1 MGVVSIKPKHVK
13 EILNLLSVLDRKTK
27 EAEVLVFETEGAPYG
42 AVNVTI
48 FKDRTLDMGKVL
60 VTTLIPYHTLE
71 GDLSAVFPAKAFKE
85 IAGEAKTGVN
95 AKNMLIEHNG
105 AHYADIWFEGGAA
118 RTIQELSL
126 SPGCSLMLSM
136 GREELGDEPQGQE
149 PVYVCEISPKEART
163 LEQCATVLKDIK
175 EDHPHL
181 AVVAISAAPSSGIHI
196 YGATD
201 RHKLIRHTCR
211 SPKGTSEYGE
221 AIKLAIPKT
230 VARLIKEMTPSR
242 ATRPKDSNPNSK
254 LFIFEEPDYGLV
266 ETPKGTIRFTYIPKS
281 SNIPEINALLGFIN
295 SPPQQTAT
303 WGTVT
308 VDGDDLIEALGEVG
322 EHPIFL
328 KPPAWKPCTVVQL
341 HKGDGGTLAISTIQ
355 GEVGDYY
362 PASQTLLEATW
373 DSSSNNLG
381 TYNKKHLLE
390 GLKALKKTAT
400 STLGEVHILAR
411 DPDRNSPLYFF
422 SEPDQKILNA
432 PHPDQPNLWNSFD
445 TAASVAVLP
454 VRL

>member
-27 EAEVLVFETEGAPYG
+27 EAEVVVFETEGAPYG

-48 FKDRTLDMGKVL
+48 FKDQTLDLGKVL
-60 VTTLIPYHTLE
+60 ITTPIPYHTLE
-71 GDLSAVFPAKAFKE
+71 GDLSVVFSVKAFKG
-85 IAGEAKTGVN
+85 IAGEAKTGSN
-95 AKNMLIEHNG
+95 AKNLLIEHNG
-105 AHYADIWFEGGAA
+105 GQYADIWFEGGAA

-149 PVYVCEISPKEART
+149 PVYVCEISPKEAHT
-163 LEQCATVLKDIK
+163 LDQCATVLKDIK

-181 AVVAISAAPSSGIHI
+181 ALVAISAAPSSNLRI

-211 SPKGTSEYGE
+211 SPKGNSEHGE
-221 AIKLAIPKT
+221 AIQLAIPKT

-242 ATRPKDSNPNSK
+242 ATKPKDSNPNSK

-266 ETPKGTIRFTYIPKS
+266 ETPKGTIRFTYVPKS
-281 SNIPEINALLGFIN
+281 SNIPEINALLGFVI
-295 SPPQQTAT
+295 SPPRQTAF

-308 VDGDDLIEALGEVG
+308 VDGDKLIEALGKVE
-322 EHPIFL
+322 EYPI
-328 KPPAWKPCTVVQL
+328 KRPGRKPCTVVKL
-341 HKGDGGTLAISTIQ
+341 HKGDGDTLTITTIQ
-355 GEVGDYY
+355 EGEVGDYY
-362 PASQTLLEATW
+362 PASQTHLEATW
-373 DSSSNNLG
+373 DSSSSILG
-381 TYNKKHLLE
+381 TYDKKHLLD
-390 GLKALKKTAT
+390 GLKALRKTAG
-400 STLGEVHILAR
+400 STLGAVHILGR
-411 DPDRNSPLYFF
+411 DQYRSMPLYVF
-422 SEPDQKILNA
+422 SEPEWKVLNA
-432 PHPDQPNLWNSFD
+432 PHPEQSNLWNSFD

>member
-60 VTTLIPYHTLE
+60 VTTPIPYHTLE
-71 GDLSAVFPAKAFKE
+71 GDLSVVFQAKAFKK

-95 AKNMLIEHNG
+95 AKNLLIEHNG
-105 AHYADIWFEGGAA
+105 AQYADMWFEGGAA
-118 RTIQELSL
+118 RAIQDLSL

-163 LEQCATVLKDIK
+163 LDQCATVLKDIK

-181 AVVAISAAPSSGIHI
+181 ALVAISATPSSNIRI

-211 SPKGTSEYGE
+211 SPKGNSEHGE
-221 AIKLAIPKT
+221 AIQLAIPKT

-242 ATRPKDSNPNSK
+242 ATKPKDSNPNSK

-266 ETPKGTIRFTYIPKS
+266 ETPKGTIRFTYVPKS
-281 SNIPEINALLGFIN
+281 SNIPEINALLGFVI
-295 SPPQQTAT
+295 SPPRQTAF

-308 VDGDDLIEALGEVG
+308 VDGDKLIEALGKVE
-322 EHPIFL
+322 EHPI
-328 KPPAWKPCTVVQL
+328 KRPGRKPCTVVKL
-341 HKGDGGTLAISTIQ
+341 HKGDGDTLTITTIQ
-355 GEVGDYY
+355 EGEVGDYY
-362 PASQTLLEATW
+362 PASQTHLEATW
-373 DSSSNNLG
+373 DSSSSILG
-381 TYNKKHLLE
+381 TYDKKHLLD
-390 GLKALKKTAT
+390 GLKALRKTAG
-400 STLGEVHILAR
+400 STLGAVHILGR
-411 DPDRNSPLYFF
+411 DQYRSMPLYVF
-422 SEPDQKILNA
+422 SEPERKVLNA
-432 PHPDQPNLWNSFD
+432 PHPEQSNLWNSFD

>member
-60 VTTLIPYHTLE
+60 VTTPIPYHTLE
-71 GDLSAVFPAKAFKE
+71 GDLSAIFPAKAFKE

-149 PVYVCEISPKEART
+149 PVYVCEISPKEAHT
-163 LEQCATVLKDIK
+163 LDQCATVLKDIK

-181 AVVAISAAPSSGIHI
+181 ALVAISAAPSSNLRI

-211 SPKGTSEYGE
+211 SPKGNSEHGE
-221 AIKLAIPKT
+221 AIQLAIPKT
-230 VARLIKEMTPSR
+230 VARLIKEMTPSH
-242 ATRPKDSNPNSK
+242 ATKPKDSNPNSK

-266 ETPKGTIRFTYIPKS
+266 ETPKGAIRFTYVPKS
-281 SNIPEINALLGFIN
+281 SNIPEINALLGFVI
-295 SPPQQTAT
+295 SPPRQTAF

-308 VDGDDLIEALGEVG
+308 VDGDKLIETLGKVE
-322 EHPIFL
+322 EHPI
-328 KPPAWKPCTVVQL
+328 KRPGRKPCTVVKL
-341 HKGDGGTLAISTIQ
+341 HKGDGDTLTITTIQ
-355 GEVGDYY
+355 EGEVGDYY
-362 PASQTLLEATW
+362 PASQTHLEATW
-373 DSSSNNLG
+373 DSSSSILG
-381 TYNKKHLLE
+381 TYDKKHLLD
-390 GLKALKKTAT
+390 GLKALRKTAG
-400 STLGEVHILAR
+400 STLGAVHILGR
-411 DPDRNSPLYFF
+411 DQYRSMPLYVF
-422 SEPDQKILNA
+422 SEPEWKVLNA
-432 PHPDQPNLWNSFD
+432 PHPEQSNLWNSFD

>member
-60 VTTLIPYHTLE
+60 VTTPIPYHTLE

-118 RTIQELSL
+118 RIIQELSL

-181 AVVAISAAPSSGIHI
+181 ALVAISAAPSSNIRI

-201 RHKLIRHTCR
+201 RSKLIRHTCR
-211 SPKGTSEYGE
+211 SPKGNSEHGE
-221 AIKLAIPKT
+221 AIQLAIPT
-230 VARLIKEMTPSR
+230 TAARLIKEMTPSR
-242 ATRPKDSNPNSK
+242 ATKPKDSNPNSK
-254 LFIFEEPDYGLV
+254 LLIFEEPDYGLV
-266 ETPKGTIRFTYIPKS
+266 ETPKGTIRFTYVPKS
-281 SNIPEINALLGFIN
+281 SNIPEINALLGFVI
-295 SPPQQTAT
+295 SPPRQTAF

-308 VDGDDLIEALGEVG
+308 VDGDKLIEALGKVE
-322 EHPIFL
+322 EHPI
-328 KPPAWKPCTVVQL
+328 KRPGRKPCTVVKL
-341 HKGDGGTLAISTIQ
+341 HKGDGDTLTITTIQ
-355 GEVGDYY
+355 EGEVGDYY
-362 PASQTLLEATW
+362 PASQTHLEATW
-373 DSSSNNLG
+373 DSSSSILG
-381 TYNKKHLLE
+381 TYDKKHLLD
-390 GLKALKKTAT
+390 GLKALRKTAG
-400 STLGEVHILAR
+400 STLGAVHILGR
-411 DPDRNSPLYFF
+411 DQYRSMPLYVF
-422 SEPDQKILNA
+422 SEPEWKVLNA
-432 PHPDQPNLWNSFD
+432 PHPEQSNLWNSFD

>member
-1 MGVVSIKPKHVK
+1 MGVVSIKPNHVK

-27 EAEVLVFETEGAPYG
+27 EAEIVVFETEGAPYG
-42 AVNVTI
+42 AVNVTV

-60 VTTLIPYHTLE
+60 VTTPIPYHTLE
-71 GDLSAVFPAKAFKE
+71 GDLSAIFPAKAFKE

-181 AVVAISAAPSSGIHI
+181 ALIAISAAPSSNLRI

-211 SPKGTSEYGE
+211 SPKGNSEHGE
-221 AIKLAIPKT
+221 AIQLAIPKT

-242 ATRPKDSNPNSK
+242 ATKPKDSNPNSK

-266 ETPKGTIRFTYIPKS
+266 ETLKGTIRFTYVPKS
-281 SNIPEINALLGFIN
+281 SNIPEINALLGFVI
-295 SPPQQTAT
+295 SPPRQTAF

-308 VDGDDLIEALGEVG
+308 VDGDKLIEALGKVE
-322 EHPIFL
+322 EHPI
-328 KPPAWKPCTVVQL
+328 KRPGRKPCTVVKL
-341 HKGDGGTLAISTIQ
+341 HKGDGDTLTITTIQ
-355 GEVGDYY
+355 EGEVGDYY
-362 PASQTLLEATW
+362 PASQTHLEATW
-373 DSSSNNLG
+373 DSSSNILG
-381 TYNKKHLLE
+381 TYDKKHLLD
-390 GLKALKKTAT
+390 GLKALRKTAG
-400 STLGEVHILAR
+400 STLGAVHILGR
-411 DPDRNSPLYFF
+411 DQHRSMPLYVF
-422 SEPDQKILNA
+422 SEPEWKVLNA
-432 PHPDQPNLWNSFD
+432 PHPEQSNLWNSFD
-445 TAASVAVLP
+445 TAASVAVVP

>member
-60 VTTLIPYHTLE
+60 VTTPIPYHTLE

-118 RTIQELSL
+118 RIIQELSL

-163 LEQCATVLKDIK
+163 LDQCATVLKDIK

-181 AVVAISAAPSSGIHI
+181 ALIAISAAPSSNLRI

-201 RHKLIRHTCR
+201 RNKLIRHTCR
-211 SPKGTSEYGE
+211 SPKGNSEHGE
-221 AIKLAIPKT
+221 AIQLAIPKT
-230 VARLIKEMTPSR
+230 VARLIKEMTPSH
-242 ATRPKDSNPNSK
+242 ATKPKDSNPNSK

-266 ETPKGTIRFTYIPKS
+266 ETPKGTIRFTYVPKS
-281 SNIPEINALLGFIN
+281 SNIPEINALLGFVIT
-295 SPPQQTAT
+295 PPRQTAF

-308 VDGDDLIEALGEVG
+308 VDGDKLIEALGKVE
-322 EHPIFL
+322 EHPI
-328 KPPAWKPCTVVQL
+328 KRPGRKPCTVVKL
-341 HKGDGGTLAISTIQ
+341 HKGDGDTLTITTIQ
-355 GEVGDYY
+355 EGEVGDYY
-362 PASQTLLEATW
+362 PASQTHLEATW
-373 DSSSNNLG
+373 DSSSNILG
-381 TYNKKHLLE
+381 TYDKKHLLD
-390 GLKALKKTAT
+390 GLKALRKTAG
-400 STLGEVHILAR
+400 STLGAVHIPGR
-411 DPDRNSPLYFF
+411 DQYRSMPLYVF
-422 SEPDQKILNA
+422 SEPEWKVLNA
-432 PHPDQPNLWNSFD
+432 PHPEQSNLWNSFD
-445 TAASVAVLP
+445 TAASVAVVP

>member
-1 MGVVSIKPKHVK
+1 MGVVSIKPKYVK

-27 EAEVLVFETEGAPYG
+27 EAEIVVFETEGAPYG
-42 AVNVTI
+42 AVDVTV

-60 VTTLIPYHTLE
+60 ITTPIPYHTLE
-71 GDLSAVFPAKAFKE
+71 GDLSAIFPAKAFKE

-118 RTIQELSL
+118 RIIQELSL

-163 LEQCATVLKDIK
+163 LDQCATVLKDIK

-181 AVVAISAAPSSGIHI
+181 ALIAISAAPSSNLRI

-201 RHKLIRHTCR
+201 RNKLIRHTCR
-211 SPKGTSEYGE
+211 SPKGNSEHGE
-221 AIKLAIPKT
+221 AIQLAIPKT
-230 VARLIKEMTPSR
+230 VARLIKEMTPSH
-242 ATRPKDSNPNSK
+242 ATKPKDSNPNSK

-266 ETPKGTIRFTYIPKS
+266 ETPKGTIRFTYVPKS
-281 SNIPEINALLGFIN
+281 SNIPEINALLGFVI
-295 SPPQQTAT
+295 SPPRQTAF

-308 VDGDDLIEALGEVG
+308 VDGDKLIEALGKVE
-322 EHPIFL
+322 EHPI
-328 KPPAWKPCTVVQL
+328 KRPGRKPCTVVKL
-341 HKGDGGTLAISTIQ
+341 HKGDGDTLTITTIQ
-355 GEVGDYY
+355 EGEVGDYY
-362 PASQTLLEATW
+362 PASQTHLEATW
-373 DSSSNNLG
+373 DSSSNILG
-381 TYNKKHLLE
+381 TYDKKHLLD
-390 GLKALKKTAT
+390 GLKALRKTAG
-400 STLGEVHILAR
+400 STLGAVHILGR
-411 DPDRNSPLYFF
+411 DQYRSMPLYVF
-422 SEPDQKILNA
+422 SEPEWKVLNA

>member
-60 VTTLIPYHTLE
+60 VTTPIPYHTLE
-71 GDLSAVFPAKAFKE
+71 GDLSAIFPAKAFKE

-149 PVYVCEISPKEART
+149 PVYVCEISPKEAHT
-163 LEQCATVLKDIK
+163 LDQCATVLKDIK

-181 AVVAISAAPSSGIHI
+181 ALVAISAAPSSNLRI

-211 SPKGTSEYGE
+211 SPKGNSEHGE
-221 AIKLAIPKT
+221 AIQLAIPKT

-242 ATRPKDSNPNSK
+242 ATKPKDSNPNSK

-266 ETPKGTIRFTYIPKS
+266 ETPKGTIRFTYVPKS
-281 SNIPEINALLGFIN
+281 SNIPEINALLGFVI
-295 SPPQQTAT
+295 SPPRQTAF

-308 VDGDDLIEALGEVG
+308 VDGDKLIEALGKVE
-322 EHPIFL
+322 EYPI
-328 KPPAWKPCTVVQL
+328 KRPGRKPCTVVKL
-341 HKGDGGTLAISTIQ
+341 HKGDGDTLTITTIQ
-355 GEVGDYY
+355 EGEVGDYY
-362 PASQTLLEATW
+362 PASQTHLEATW
-373 DSSSNNLG
+373 DSSSSILG
-381 TYNKKHLLE
+381 TYDKKHLLD
-390 GLKALKKTAT
+390 GLKALRKTAG
-400 STLGEVHILAR
+400 STLGAVHILGR
-411 DPDRNSPLYFF
+411 DQYRSMPLYVF
-422 SEPDQKILNA
+422 SEPEWKVLNA
-432 PHPDQPNLWNSFD
+432 PHPEQSNLWNSFD
-445 TAASVAVLP
+445 TVASVAVLP

>member
-1 MGVVSIKPKHVK
+1 MGVVSIKPNHVK

-27 EAEVLVFETEGAPYG
+27 EAEIVVLETEGAPYG
-42 AVNVTI
+42 AVNVTV

-60 VTTLIPYHTLE
+60 VTTPIPYHTLE
-71 GDLSAVFPAKAFKE
+71 GDLSAIFPAKAFKE

-118 RTIQELSL
+118 RIIQELSL

-149 PVYVCEISPKEART
+149 PVYVCEISPKEARI
-163 LEQCATVLKDIK
+163 LDQCATVLKDIK

-181 AVVAISAAPSSGIHI
+181 AVVAISAAPSSNLRI

-211 SPKGTSEYGE
+211 SPKGNSEHGE
-221 AIKLAIPKT
+221 AIQLAIPKT

-266 ETPKGTIRFTYIPKS
+266 ETPKGTIRFTYVPKS
-281 SNIPEINALLGFIN
+281 SNIPEINALLGFVI
-295 SPPQQTAT
+295 SPPRQTAF

-308 VDGDDLIEALGEVG
+308 VDGDKLIEALGKVE
-322 EHPIFL
+322 ERPI
-328 KPPAWKPCTVVQL
+328 KRPGRKPCTVVKL
-341 HKGDGGTLAISTIQ
+341 HKGDGDTLTITTIQ
-355 GEVGDYY
+355 EGEVCDYY
-362 PASQTLLEATW
+362 PASQTHLEATW
-373 DSSSNNLG
+373 DSSSSILG
-381 TYNKKHLLE
+381 TYDKKHLLD
-390 GLKALKKTAT
+390 GLKALRKTAG
-400 STLGEVHILAR
+400 STLGAVHILGR
-411 DPDRNSPLYFF
+411 DQYRSMPLYVF
-422 SEPDQKILNA
+422 SEPEWKVLNA
-432 PHPDQPNLWNSFD
+432 PHPEQSNLWNSFD

>member
-1 MGVVSIKPKHVK
+1 MGVVSIKPNHVK

-27 EAEVLVFETEGAPYG
+27 EAEIVVFETEGAPYG
-42 AVNVTI
+42 AVNVTV

-60 VTTLIPYHTLE
+60 VTTPIPYHTLE
-71 GDLSAVFPAKAFKE
+71 GDLSAIFPAKAFKE

-181 AVVAISAAPSSGIHI
+181 ALIAISAAPSSNLRI

-201 RHKLIRHTCR
+201 RNKLIRHTCR
-211 SPKGTSEYGE
+211 SPKGNSEHGE
-221 AIKLAIPKT
+221 AIQLAIPKT

-242 ATRPKDSNPNSK
+242 ATKPKDSNPNSK

-266 ETPKGTIRFTYIPKS
+266 ETLKGTIRFTYVPKS
-281 SNIPEINALLGFIN
+281 SNIPEINALLGFVI
-295 SPPQQTAT
+295 SPPRQTAF

-308 VDGDDLIEALGEVG
+308 VDGDKLIEALGKVE
-322 EHPIFL
+322 EHPI
-328 KPPAWKPCTVVQL
+328 KRPGRKPCTVVKL
-341 HKGDGGTLAISTIQ
+341 HKGDGDTLTITTIQ
-355 GEVGDYY
+355 EGEVGDYY
-362 PASQTLLEATW
+362 PASQTHLEATW
-373 DSSSNNLG
+373 DSSSNILG
-381 TYNKKHLLE
+381 TYDKKHLLD
-390 GLKALKKTAT
+390 GLKALRKTAG
-400 STLGEVHILAR
+400 STLGAVHILGR
-411 DPDRNSPLYFF
+411 DQYRSMPLYVF
-422 SEPDQKILNA
+422 SEPEWKVLNA
-432 PHPDQPNLWNSFD
+432 PHPEQSNLWNSFD
-445 TAASVAVLP
+445 TAASVAVVP

>member
-60 VTTLIPYHTLE
+60 VTTPIPYHTLE
-71 GDLSAVFPAKAFKE
+71 GDLSAIFPAKAFKE

-149 PVYVCEISPKEART
+149 PVYVCEISPKEAHT
-163 LEQCATVLKDIK
+163 LDQCATVLKDIK

-181 AVVAISAAPSSGIHI
+181 ALVAISAAPSSNLRI

-211 SPKGTSEYGE
+211 SPKGNSEHGE
-221 AIKLAIPKT
+221 AIQLAIPKT

-242 ATRPKDSNPNSK
+242 ATKPKDSNPNSK

-266 ETPKGTIRFTYIPKS
+266 ETPKGTIRFTYVPKS
-281 SNIPEINALLGFIN
+281 SNIPEINALLGFVI
-295 SPPQQTAT
+295 SPPRQTAF

-308 VDGDDLIEALGEVG
+308 VDGDKLIEALGKVE
-322 EHPIFL
+322 EYPI
-328 KPPAWKPCTVVQL
+328 KRPGRKPCTVVKL
-341 HKGDGGTLAISTIQ
+341 HKGDGDTLTITTIQ
-355 GEVGDYY
+355 EGEVGDYY
-362 PASQTLLEATW
+362 PASQTHLEATW
-373 DSSSNNLG
+373 DSSSSILG
-381 TYNKKHLLE
+381 TYDKKHLLD
-390 GLKALKKTAT
+390 GLKALRKTAG
-400 STLGEVHILAR
+400 STLGAVHILGR
-411 DPDRNSPLYFF
+411 DQYRSMPLYVF
-422 SEPDQKILNA
+422 SEPEWKVLNA
-432 PHPDQPNLWNSFD
+432 PHPEQSNLWNSFD

>member
-13 EILNLLSVLDRKTK
+13 EILSLLSVLDRKTK
-27 EAEVLVFETEGAPYG
+27 EAEIVVFETEGAPYG
-42 AVNVTI
+42 AVNVTV

-60 VTTLIPYHTLE
+60 VTTPIPYHTLK
-71 GDLSAVFPAKAFKE
+71 GDLSAIFPAKAFKE

-181 AVVAISAAPSSGIHI
+181 ALIAISAAPSSNLRI

-211 SPKGTSEYGE
+211 SPKGNSEHGE
-221 AIKLAIPKT
+221 AIQLAIPKT

-242 ATRPKDSNPNSK
+242 ATKPKDSNPNSK

-266 ETPKGTIRFTYIPKS
+266 ETPKGTIRFTYVPKS
-281 SNIPEINALLGFIN
+281 SNIPEINALLGFVI
-295 SPPQQTAT
+295 SPPQQTAF

-308 VDGDDLIEALGEVG
+308 VDGDKLIEALGKVE
-322 EHPIFL
+322 EHPI
-328 KPPAWKPCTVVQL
+328 KRPGRKPCTVVKL
-341 HKGDGGTLAISTIQ
+341 HKGDGDTLTITTIQ
-355 GEVGDYY
+355 EGEVGDYY
-362 PASQTLLEATW
+362 PASQTPLEATW

-381 TYNKKHLLE
+381 TYDKKHLLD
-390 GLKALKKTAT
+390 GLKALKKTAG
-400 STLGEVHILAR
+400 STLGAVHILAR
-411 DPDRNSPLYFF
+411 DPDRSMPLHFF
-422 SEPDQKILNA
+422 SGPESKVLNA
-432 PHPDQPNLWNSFD
+432 PHPEHPHLWNSFD
-445 TAASVAVLP
+445 TAASVVVLP

>member
-1 MGVVSIKPKHVK
+1 MGVVSIKPKYVK

-27 EAEVLVFETEGAPYG
+27 EAEVVVFETEGAPYG

-48 FKDRTLDMGKVL
+48 FKDQTLDLGKVL
-60 VTTLIPYHTLE
+60 VTTPIPYHTLE
-71 GDLSAVFPAKAFKE
+71 GDLSVVFPVKAFKK

-105 AHYADIWFEGGAA
+105 GQYADMWFEGGVA
-118 RTIQELSL
+118 RAIQDLSL
-126 SPGCSLMLSM
+126 SPGFSRMLSM
-136 GREELGDEPQGQE
+136 GWEKLGGASEGQE
-149 PVYVCEISPKEART
+149 PVYACEISPQEARI
-163 LEQCATVLKDIK
+163 LEQCATVIKDMK

-181 AVVAISAAPSSGIHI
+181 AVVAISAAPSSNIRI

-201 RHKLIRHTCR
+201 RSKLIRHTCR
-211 SPKGTSEYGE
+211 SPQGTSEHGE
-221 AIKLAIPKT
+221 TIKIAIPT
-230 VARLIKEMTPSR
+230 TAARLIKEMTPSR

-254 LFIFEEPDYGLV
+254 LLIFEEPNYGLV

-295 SPPQQTAT
+295 NPPQQTVT

-308 VDGDDLIEALGEVG
+308 VDGGKLIEALGKVG

-362 PASQTLLEATW
+362 PASQTLLGATW
-373 DSSSNNLG
+373 DSSSSNLG
-381 TYNKKHLLE
+381 TYNKKHLLD
-390 GLKALKKTAT
+390 GLKALKKTSS
-400 STLGEVHILAR
+400 STLGTVHILAR
-411 DPDRNSPLYFF
+411 DPDRNRPLYFF
-422 SEPDQKILNA
+422 SEPDQKVLNA

>member
-1 MGVVSIKPKHVK
+1 MGVVSIKPNHVK

-27 EAEVLVFETEGAPYG
+27 EAEIVVFETEGAPYG
-42 AVNVTI
+42 AVNVTV

-60 VTTLIPYHTLE
+60 VTTPIPYHTLE
-71 GDLSAVFPAKAFKE
+71 GDLSAIFPAKAFKE

-181 AVVAISAAPSSGIHI
+181 ALIAISAAPSSNLRI

-201 RHKLIRHTCR
+201 RNKLIRHTCR
-211 SPKGTSEYGE
+211 SPKGNSEHGE
-221 AIKLAIPKT
+221 AIQLAIPKT
-230 VARLIKEMTPSR
+230 VARLIKEMTPSH
-242 ATRPKDSNPNSK
+242 ATKPKDSNPNSK

-266 ETPKGTIRFTYIPKS
+266 ETPKGTIRFTYVPKS
-281 SNIPEINALLGFIN
+281 SNIPEVNALLGFVI
-295 SPPQQTAT
+295 SPPRQTAF

-308 VDGDDLIEALGEVG
+308 VDGDKLIEALGKVE
-322 EHPIFL
+322 EHPI
-328 KPPAWKPCTVVQL
+328 KRPGRKPCTVVKL
-341 HKGDGGTLAISTIQ
+341 HKGDGDTLTITTIQ
-355 GEVGDYY
+355 EGEVGDYY
-362 PASQTLLEATW
+362 PASQTHLEATW
-373 DSSSNNLG
+373 DSSSSILG
-381 TYNKKHLLE
+381 TYDKKHLLD
-390 GLKALKKTAT
+390 GLKALRKTAG
-400 STLGEVHILAR
+400 STLGAVHILGR
-411 DPDRNSPLYFF
+411 DQYRSMPLYVF
-422 SEPDQKILNA
+422 SEPEWKVLNA
-432 PHPDQPNLWNSFD
+432 PHPEQSNLWNSFD

>member
-1 MGVVSIKPKHVK
+1 MGVVSIKPKYVK

-27 EAEVLVFETEGAPYG
+27 EAEVVVFETEGAPYG

-48 FKDRTLDMGKVL
+48 FKDQTLDLGKVL
-60 VTTLIPYHTLE
+60 ITTPIPYHTLE
-71 GDLSAVFPAKAFKE
+71 GDLSAVFPAKAFTE

-118 RTIQELSL
+118 RIIQELSL

-163 LEQCATVLKDIK
+163 LDQCATVLKDIK

-181 AVVAISAAPSSGIHI
+181 ALVAISAAPSSNLRI

-201 RHKLIRHTCR
+201 RNKLIRHTCR
-211 SPKGTSEYGE
+211 SPKGNSEHGE
-221 AIKLAIPKT
+221 AIQLAIPKT
-230 VARLIKEMTPSR
+230 VARLIKEMTPSH
-242 ATRPKDSNPNSK
+242 ATKPKDSNPNSK

-266 ETPKGTIRFTYIPKS
+266 ETPKGTIRFTYVPKS
-281 SNIPEINALLGFIN
+281 SNIPEINALLGFVI
-295 SPPQQTAT
+295 SPPRQTAF

-308 VDGDDLIEALGEVG
+308 VDGDKLIEALGKVE
-322 EHPIFL
+322 EHPI
-328 KPPAWKPCTVVQL
+328 KRPGRKPCTVVKI
-341 HKGDGGTLAISTIQ
+341 HKGDGDTLTITTIQ
-355 GEVGDYY
+355 EGEVGDYY
-362 PASQTLLEATW
+362 PASQTHLEATW
-373 DSSSNNLG
+373 DSSSNILG
-381 TYNKKHLLE
+381 TYDKKHLLD
-390 GLKALKKTAT
+390 GLKALRKTAG
-400 STLGEVHILAR
+400 STLGAVHILGR
-411 DPDRNSPLYFF
+411 DQYRSMPLYVF
-422 SEPDQKILNA
+422 SEPERKVLNA
-432 PHPDQPNLWNSFD
+432 LHPEQSNLWNSFD
-445 TAASVAVLP
+445 TAASVAVVP

>member
-60 VTTLIPYHTLE
+60 VTTPIPYHTLE

-118 RTIQELSL
+118 RIIQELSL

-181 AVVAISAAPSSGIHI
+181 ALVAISAAPSSNLRI

-201 RHKLIRHTCR
+201 RNKLIRHTCR
-211 SPKGTSEYGE
+211 SPKGNSEHGE
-221 AIKLAIPKT
+221 AIQLAIPKT
-230 VARLIKEMTPSR
+230 VARLIKEMTPSH
-242 ATRPKDSNPNSK
+242 ATKPKDSNPNSK

-266 ETPKGTIRFTYIPKS
+266 ETPKGTIRFTYVPKS
-281 SNIPEINALLGFIN
+281 SNIPEINALLGFVI
-295 SPPQQTAT
+295 SPPRQTAF

-308 VDGDDLIEALGEVG
+308 VDGDKLIEALGKVE
-322 EHPIFL
+322 ERPI
-328 KPPAWKPCTVVQL
+328 KRPGRKPCTVVKL
-341 HKGDGGTLAISTIQ
+341 HKGDGDTLTITTIQ
-355 GEVGDYY
+355 EGEVGDYY
-362 PASQTLLEATW
+362 PASQTHLEATW
-373 DSSSNNLG
+373 DSSSNILG
-381 TYNKKHLLE
+381 TYDKKHLLD
-390 GLKALKKTAT
+390 GLKALRKTAG
-400 STLGEVHILAR
+400 STLGAVHILGR
-411 DPDRNSPLYFF
+411 DQYRSMPLYVF
-422 SEPDQKILNA
+422 SEPERKVLNA
-432 PHPDQPNLWNSFD
+432 PHPEQSNLWNSFD

>member
-1 MGVVSIKPKHVK
+1 MGVVGIKPKYVK
-13 EILNLLSVLDRKTK
+13 EILGLIGVLDKKSKDK
-27 EAEVLVFETEGAPYG
+27 ELIVFETEGAPYG

-48 FKDRTLDMGKVL
+48 FKGQTLDMGKVL
-60 VTTLIPYHTLE
+60 ITTPIPYHTLE

-163 LEQCATVLKDIK
+163 LDQCATVLKDIK

-181 AVVAISAAPSSGIHI
+181 AVVAISAAPSSNLRI

-201 RHKLIRHTCR
+201 RNKLIRHTCR
-211 SPKGTSEYGE
+211 SPKGNSEHGE
-221 AIKLAIPKT
+221 AIQLAIPKT
-230 VARLIKEMTPSR
+230 VARLIKEMTPSH
-242 ATRPKDSNPNSK
+242 ATKPKDSNPNSK

-266 ETPKGTIRFTYIPKS
+266 ETPKGTIRFTYVPKS
-281 SNIPEINALLGFIN
+281 SNIPEINALLGFVIN
-295 SPPQQTAT
+295 PPRQTAF

-308 VDGDDLIEALGEVG
+308 VDGDKLIEALGKVE
-322 EHPIFL
+322 EHPI
-328 KPPAWKPCTVVQL
+328 KRPGRKPCTVVKL
-341 HKGDGGTLAISTIQ
+341 HKGDGDTLTITTIQ
-355 GEVGDYY
+355 EGEVGDYY
-362 PASQTLLEATW
+362 PASQTHLEATW
-373 DSSSNNLG
+373 DSSSNILG
-381 TYNKKHLLE
+381 TYDKKHLLD
-390 GLKALKKTAT
+390 GLKALRKTAG
-400 STLGEVHILAR
+400 STLGAVHILGR
-411 DPDRNSPLYFF
+411 DQYRSMPLYVF
-422 SEPDQKILNA
+422 SEPEWKVLNA

>member
-1 MGVVSIKPKHVK
+1 MGVVSIKPNHVK

-27 EAEVLVFETEGAPYG
+27 EAEIVVFETEGAPYG
-42 AVNVTI
+42 AVNVTV

-60 VTTLIPYHTLE
+60 VTTPIPYHTLE
-71 GDLSAVFPAKAFKE
+71 GDLSAIFPAKAFKE

-163 LEQCATVLKDIK
+163 LDQCATVLKDIK

-181 AVVAISAAPSSGIHI
+181 ALVAISAAPSSNLRI

-211 SPKGTSEYGE
+211 SPKGNSEHGE
-221 AIKLAIPKT
+221 AIQLAIPKT

-242 ATRPKDSNPNSK
+242 ATKPKDSNPNSK

-266 ETPKGTIRFTYIPKS
+266 ETPKGTIRFTYVPKS
-281 SNIPEINALLGFIN
+281 SNIPEINALLGFVI
-295 SPPQQTAT
+295 SPPRQTAF

-308 VDGDDLIEALGEVG
+308 VDGDKLIEALGKVE
-322 EHPIFL
+322 EHPI
-328 KPPAWKPCTVVQL
+328 KRPGRKPCTVVKL
-341 HKGDGGTLAISTIQ
+341 HKGDGDTLTITTIQ
-355 GEVGDYY
+355 EGEVGDYY
-362 PASQTLLEATW
+362 PASQTHLEATW
-373 DSSSNNLG
+373 DSSSNILG
-381 TYNKKHLLE
+381 TYDKKHLLD
-390 GLKALKKTAT
+390 GLKALRKTAG
-400 STLGEVHILAR
+400 STLGAVHILGR
-411 DPDRNSPLYFF
+411 DQYRSMPLYVF
-422 SEPDQKILNA
+422 SEPEWKVLNA
-432 PHPDQPNLWNSFD
+432 PHPEQSNLWNSFD
-445 TAASVAVLP
+445 TAASVAVVP

>member
-27 EAEVLVFETEGAPYG
+27 EAEIVVFETEGAPYG
-42 AVNVTI
+42 AVNVTV
-48 FKDRTLDMGKVL
+48 FKDQTLDMGKVL
-60 VTTLIPYHTLE
+60 VTTPIPYHTLE
-71 GDLSAVFPAKAFKE
+71 GDLSAIFPAKAFKE

-126 SPGCSLMLSM
+126 NPGCSLMLSM

-149 PVYVCEISPKEART
+149 PVYMCEISPKEART

-181 AVVAISAAPSSGIHI
+181 ALVAISAAPSSNLRI

-211 SPKGTSEYGE
+211 SPKGNSEHGE
-221 AIKLAIPKT
+221 AIQLAIPKT
-230 VARLIKEMTPSR
+230 VARLIKEMTPSH
-242 ATRPKDSNPNSK
+242 ATKPKDSNPNSK

-266 ETPKGTIRFTYIPKS
+266 ETPKGTIRFTYVPKS
-281 SNIPEINALLGFIN
+281 SNIPEINALLGFVI
-295 SPPQQTAT
+295 SPPRQTAF

-308 VDGDDLIEALGEVG
+308 VDGDKLIEALGKVE
-322 EHPIFL
+322 EHPI
-328 KPPAWKPCTVVQL
+328 KRPGRKPCTVVKL
-341 HKGDGGTLAISTIQ
+341 HKGDGDTLTITTIQ
-355 GEVGDYY
+355 EGEVGDYY
-362 PASQTLLEATW
+362 PASQTHLEATW
-373 DSSSNNLG
+373 DSSSNILG
-381 TYNKKHLLE
+381 TYDKKHLLD
-390 GLKALKKTAT
+390 GLKALRKTAG
-400 STLGEVHILAR
+400 STLGAVHILGR
-411 DPDRNSPLYFF
+411 DQYRSMPLYVF
-422 SEPDQKILNA
+422 SEPERKVLNA
-432 PHPDQPNLWNSFD
+432 PHPEQSNLWNSFD

-454 VRL
+454 ARL